1 MAKDI
6 LCPYCMEKLGVNSVD
21 FLCSSCRHIVK
32 PSKADLLLKRIPRC
46 HNEGCKGGIAN
57 YKQCSNC
64 KTELPPDILEYKKY
78 LRFCLLGT
86 FAYQYTVIS
95 LSPPDIALMENIP

>member
-78 LRFCLLGT
+78 LRFCL
-86 FAYQYTVIS
+86 
-95 LSPPDIALMENIP
+95 